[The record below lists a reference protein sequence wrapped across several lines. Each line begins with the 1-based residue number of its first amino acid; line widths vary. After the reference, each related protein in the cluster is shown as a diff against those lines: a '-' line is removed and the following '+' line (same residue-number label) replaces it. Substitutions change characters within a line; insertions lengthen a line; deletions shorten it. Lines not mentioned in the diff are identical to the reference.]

1 MGKRTLNLDETLYQ
15 YMLSASIRDTPV
27 LQALREETDQLEW
40 SLMQISA
47 DQAQFM
53 HLLIKMIGAKKTIEI
68 GTFTGYSTLM
78 VAQALPDDGRVIACD
93 VSEEWTAI
101 AKRYWAQAGVTDK
114 IDLRLA
120 PAVETLQALLDQ
132 GQAGSFDFAF
142 IDADK
147 QSQPQYYELCLQLMR
162 TGGVIAIDN
171 VLWDGAV
178 ADQTDQGS
186 DTVAIRELNA
196 FVHHDER
203 VDISMVPIGD
213 GLTLARKC

>member
-1 MGKRTLNLDETLYQ
+1 VGKRTLNLDETLYQ